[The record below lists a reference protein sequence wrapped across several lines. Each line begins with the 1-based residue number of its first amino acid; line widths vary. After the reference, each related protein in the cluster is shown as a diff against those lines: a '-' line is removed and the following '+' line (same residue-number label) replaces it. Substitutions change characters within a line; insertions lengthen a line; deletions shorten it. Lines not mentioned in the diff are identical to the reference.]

1 MKKVVLLSLFAV
13 LFFTTCA
20 NAATTLFYGGDFD
33 PNNPNA
39 NGLGNENDAIVGGN
53 PYGAA
58 TFQNFI
64 ITGQTWDVESL
75 WTNNLT
81 TLAPS
86 SAYYEIRSG
95 VSEGNGGQLLLSGTA
110 SGANFSHTPT
120 GRSGFGFLEYQ
131 DHVMFPSFDLGPGQY
146 WFAVVPNDPNDPG
159 RSFNS
164 NTFGLNSVGSQQSN
178 DQFFN
183 SAFFGANYTN
193 ANTQGV
199 FQTFS
204 GGVDGTVVPEPS
216 SLIMLG
222 SGLVGVAGVI
232 RRRLSR

>member
-1 MKKVVLLSLFAV
+1 
-13 LFFTTCA
+13 
-20 NAATTLFYGGDFD
+20 
-33 PNNPNA
+33 
-39 NGLGNENDAIVGGN
+39 
-53 PYGAA
+53 
-58 TFQNFI
+58 
-64 ITGQTWDVESL
+64 
-75 WTNNLT
+75 
-81 TLAPS
+81 
-86 SAYYEIRSG
+86 
-95 VSEGNGGQLLLSGTA
+95 
-110 SGANFSHTPT
+110 
-120 GRSGFGFLEYQ
+120 
-131 DHVMFPSFDLGPGQY
+131 MFPSFDLGPGQY

-159 RSFNS
+159 PF
-164 NTFGLNSVGSQQSN
+164 VQQQHVRPELCWKPDRAT